1 MLASYNRH
9 IETKWGPMAVYL
21 PSDDLLA
28 DYACGVASPG
38 VSLIVAAHLTQAPES
53 RRRLADF
60 ERIGGVL
67 LREQEPEAVTDS
79 SWDRV
84 MARIDQTP
92 PSEAVNI
99 EATMQACTQQQAPSP
114 LPKPVLDH
122 IGMGFDEIPWKFLLP
137 GVASYDATTEQ
148 DEQIMLLRAR
158 PGARVPKHTH
168 KGVEMTLV
176 MQGALADD
184 GVVYRKGDL
193 AVNDEHDDHC
203 PKAVGD
209 ETCFC
214 LIVQQGDLRFTGSF
228 SRLLNFL
235 GE

>member
-1 MLASYNRH
+1 M
-9 IETKWGPMAVYL
+9 WGLMPVYL

-28 DYACGVASPG
+28 DYACGVSSPG
-38 VSLIVAAHLTQAPES
+38 VSLIMAAHLTQAPES
-53 RRRLADF
+53 RERLADF

-67 LREQEPEAVTDS
+67 LREEQPEVVSDD

-84 MARIDQTP
+84 MARIDQSP
-92 PSEAVNI
+92 PDAAVNV
-99 EATMQACTQQQAPSP
+99 EAGEPTDCP

-122 IGMGFDEIPWKFLLP
+122 IGYSFEEIPWKFLLP
-137 GVASYDATTEQ
+137 GVASYDATTEEA
-148 DEQIMLLRAR
+148 EQIMLLRAR

-168 KGVEMTLV
+168 KGVEMTLI
-176 MQGALADD
+176 MNGSLADD
-184 GVVYRKGDL
+184 GVVYQKGDL

-203 PKAVGD
+203 PKVVGND
-209 ETCFC
+209 TCYC
-214 LIVQQGDLRFTGSF
+214 LIVQQGDLRFTGPF